1 MLSVKTYNEIV
12 QELRLQADGL
22 AELAK
27 ALGITGNAKLRSD
40 LYERSFT
47 LRALAKQLDAAVS
60 TDLNA
65 VVKAAEA
72 SSAAILE
79 AAIGR

>member
-1 MLSVKTYNEIV
+1 MLSIKTYSEIA
-12 QELRLQADGL
+12 QELRLQADEL

-60 TDLNA
+60 TDLNV